1 MKEIDEFLEFLLEHE
16 SDDRISFTKKMKYG
30 YRYYYINFNIDEKP
44 EEENKNQSYGTNG
57 SFSAYR
63 ISDSIE
69 IIIDN
74 RNGCVEMIYDNGME
88 NIIIEDK
95 DMIDKW
101 NVILESYINKDISE
115 KTKSVIENTLS
126 SCYNKNL
133 HREYQMKKI
142 LPDNESI

>member
-1 MKEIDEFLEFLLEHE
+1 MKEIDEFLEFLLEHDYD
-16 SDDRISFTKKMKYG
+16 SRVNIQKKMKYG
-30 YRYYYINFNIDEKP
+30 HRFYQISFNIDEPTEDKTIGGNS
-44 EEENKNQSYGTNG
+44 NKY
-57 SFSAYR
+57 YR
-63 ISDSIE
+63 MSDSLE

-74 RNGCVEMIYDNGME
+74 RNECIELVYEHGSS

-95 DMIDKW
+95 NMIDKW
-101 NVILESYINKDISE
+101 NVRLEEYINKDISE

-133 HREYQMKKI
+133 YREYQMKKI

>member
-1 MKEIDEFLEFLLEHE
+1 MKESDEFLEFLLEHDYD
-16 SDDRISFTKKMKYG
+16 SRVNIQKKMKYG
-30 YRYYYINFNIDEKP
+30 HRFYQISFNIDEPTEDKTIGGNS
-44 EEENKNQSYGTNG
+44 NKY
-57 SFSAYR
+57 YR
-63 ISDSIE
+63 MSDSLE

-74 RNGCVEMIYDNGME
+74 RNECIELVYEHGSS

-95 DMIDKW
+95 NMIDKW
-101 NVILESYINKDISE
+101 NVRLEEYINKDLSE

-133 HREYQMKKI
+133 YREYQMKKI

>member
-57 SFSAYR
+57 AFSAYR
-63 ISDSIE
+63 ISDYIE

>member
-1 MKEIDEFLEFLLEHE
+1 MKEIDEFLEFLLEHDYD
-16 SDDRISFTKKMKYG
+16 SRVNIQKKMKYG
-30 YRYYYINFNIDEKP
+30 HRFYQISFNIDEPTEDKTIGGNS
-44 EEENKNQSYGTNG
+44 NKY
-57 SFSAYR
+57 YR
-63 ISDSIE
+63 MSDSLE

-74 RNGCVEMIYDNGME
+74 RNECIELVYEHGSS

-95 DMIDKW
+95 NMIDKW
-101 NVILESYINKDISE
+101 NVRLEEYINKDLSE

-133 HREYQMKKI
+133 YREYQMKKI

>member
-30 YRYYYINFNIDEKP
+30 YRYYYINFNIDEKA
-44 EEENKNQSYGTNG
+44 EDTNQSYGTNG
-57 SFSAYR
+57 AFTSYR

-115 KTKSVIENTLS
+115 KAKSVIENTLS

>member
-1 MKEIDEFLEFLLEHE
+1 MMKEIDEFLEFLLEHDYD
-16 SDDRISFTKKMKYG
+16 SRVNIQKKMKYG
-30 YRYYYINFNIDEKP
+30 HRFYQISFNIDEPTEDKTIGGNS
-44 EEENKNQSYGTNG
+44 NKY
-57 SFSAYR
+57 YR
-63 ISDSIE
+63 MSDSLE

-74 RNGCVEMIYDNGME
+74 RNECIELVYEHGSS

-95 DMIDKW
+95 NMIDKW
-101 NVILESYINKDISE
+101 NVRLEEYINKDLSE

-133 HREYQMKKI
+133 YREYQMKKI